1 MKIDMPRSAAE
12 QTPPVSPPPAAAPGR
27 RPPAAASLPGATRP
41 VRVAVANDF
50 ELVMAGLATML
61 APFERVEVG
70 DSVLLGEPVDTA
82 VDIVLYDTFGRAD
95 VGFDRLRQLGRQD
108 MVGAIAIYTSSVD
121 ARLVRAALDAG
132 AAGVLSKA
140 LPAAALVD
148 ALVRLAGGEVVVA
161 EAGGPAGDGLAGRH
175 WPGRSMGLTE
185 RQAEV
190 VVLLLDGLTN
200 AEIAAVLYVGLDTVK
215 THLRRAYRVLGV
227 RNRAQAVARLLE
239 DPGFGRFR

>member
-1 MKIDMPRSAAE
+1 MP
-12 QTPPVSPPPAAAPGR
+12 PSPDVAPGANAPAGDPAPRVVR
-27 RPPAAASLPGATRP
+27 RL
-41 VRVAVANDF
+41 RVAVANDF
-50 ELVMAGLATML
+50 ELVVAGLSTML
-61 APFERVEVG
+61 APFESIEVC
-70 DSVLLGEPVDTA
+70 DSVLLGEPVDSV
-82 VDIVLYDTFGRAD
+82 VDVVLYDTFGRAD
-95 VGFDRLRQLGRQD
+95 LGFDELRRLRQQD
-108 MVGAIAIYTSSVD
+108 KVGAIAIYTSNAD

-140 LPAAALVD
+140 LPAAALVA
-148 ALVRLAGGEVVVA
+148 ALVRVAGGEVVVA
-161 EAGGPAGDGLAGRH
+161 QSGAVAGDGLAGRD

-190 VVLLLDGLTN
+190 VVLLLEGLTN
-200 AEIAAVLYVGLDTVK
+200 AEIAEVLYVGLDTVK

>member
-1 MKIDMPRSAAE
+1 MNDAPSAAAE
-12 QTPPVSPPPAAAPGR
+12 QTPPVPPSPDVAPG
-27 RPPAAASLPGATRP
+27 PYAPAGTPTPKA

-50 ELVMAGLATML
+50 ELVVAGLATML
-61 APFERVEVG
+61 APFERIEVC
-70 DSVLLGEPVDTA
+70 DSVLLGEPVDSA
-82 VDIVLYDTFGRAD
+82 VDGVLYDTFGRAD
-95 VGFDRLRQLGRQD
+95 LGFDELRRLRRQD
-108 MVGAIAIYTSSVD
+108 KVGAIAIYTSNAD

-148 ALVRLAGGEVVVA
+148 ALVRVAAGEVVVQSGDA
-161 EAGGPAGDGLAGRH
+161 PGDGLDRN

-190 VVLLLDGLTN
+190 VVLLLEGLTN
-200 AEIAAVLYVGLDTVK
+200 AEIAEVLYVGLDTVK